1 MNLDII
7 NDLFNNLKENNFVQN
22 FMKELSTYLENSIT
36 NSNKISNADFNFN
49 DIHLGDLTLYGEKV
63 IVRYRDKMLSQ
74 RAEIL
79 QKYSEDTK
87 EKGEMYYIYDI
98 NSNDS
103 KSFNLCICEP
113 EKSHEVITKTKEE
126 LPEGVMVRK
135 CIKKTRYRFCIRP

>member
-7 NDLFNNLKENNFVQN
+7 NNLFNNLKENNFVTN
-22 FMKELSTYLENSIT
+22 FMKEISNYLENSIT
-36 NSNKISNADFNFN
+36 NNNKISNDDFSFN
-49 DIHLGDLTLYGEKV
+49 DIHLGNLTLYGEKV
-63 IVRYRDKMLSQ
+63 IVIYRDKMLSQ

-98 NSNDS
+98 NSNGS
-103 KSFNLCICEP
+103 KSFNLCICET

-126 LPEGVMVRK
+126 LPEGVTVRK
-135 CIKKTRYRFCIRP
+135 CIKKT